1 MDLFTLLGV
10 IFFAVLAGL
19 LGSLLGLGG
28 GVIII
33 PALTLVFNIPM
44 QEAIGASLI
53 AVIASSTGSASYY
66 VEEGLTNIRLAMVL
80 ETATT
85 LGSVIGALIA
95 VYTNQYILAAAFGA
109 LLLYSSYYML
119 RRLESTCTNPVGQCG
134 PFDLSCSY
142 VDKASQEQVEYGVK
156 NLGKGLAASLGAG
169 GTSGLL
175 GVGGGIIKVPV
186 MNLWMGVPM
195 RAACA
200 TSNFMIGVTALAGAI
215 VYYQFDQINPTL
227 AAMVAVGTFAGA
239 AFGSRTSHRVDSGQ
253 LKRIFAFVMIAVA
266 ILMFLKAAGVIS

>member
-1 MDLFTLLGV
+1 MDTIMLLGV
-10 IFFAVLAGL
+10 IFFAVIAGL

-33 PALTLVFNIPM
+33 PALTLVFGVSM

-66 VEEGLTNIRLAMVL
+66 VEQGLTNIRLAMVL

-85 LGSVIGALIA
+85 FGAVIGALVS
-95 VYTNQYILAAAFGA
+95 VYTNQYVLALAFGA
-109 LLLYSSYYML
+109 LLLYSSFYML
-119 RRLESTCTNPVGQCG
+119 RRPENICTSPAACG
-134 PFDLSCSY
+134 PLDLSCSY
-142 VDKASQEQVEYGVK
+142 MDQGSQQRVEYGVK
-156 NLGKGLAASLGAG
+156 NLGKGLVASVGAG
-169 GTSGLL
+169 GTAGLL

-215 VYYQFDQINPTL
+215 VYYEFGEINPTL
-227 AAMVAVGTFAGA
+227 AAVVAVGAFIGA
-239 AFGSRTSHRVDSGQ
+239 AIGTRTSHRFDVGN
-253 LKRIFAFVMIAVA
+253 LKRIFAVVMIGVA
-266 ILMFLKAAGVIS
+266 ILMFLKAAGVVA